1 MINFDY
7 RTKDGKISTKY
18 SAFLDKLDFDPAI
31 SEHFGAALID
41 LNGFVKLISLCNG
54 KVNEISV
61 GTDDGLSLFANF
73 PMFKNGS
80 KRAGM
85 SFNISDTAIEK
96 NPRQCMTDRK
106 YIFNQL
112 AVVFDGK
119 SQFFKNTSN
128 AVQLVNKYFETT
140 EFGSAKYTVEEF
152 AEFSLGKGWE
162 QDPRKVAC
170 VKVLEAACGVTRQGF
185 LGYNY
190 SAIYNSLVETMEMDK
205 EFQARTKPDT
215 KYVENKVDAISSI
228 QAGMFDSANALA
240 DVRVDSPCTPSG
252 ASLGDYVNTMLELSV
267 DEIQNE
273 SFLEDPIE
281 VPQR

>member
-106 YIFNQL
+106 YIFNQCDEKL
-112 AVVFDGK
+112 ERLEIPDAVKMINGK
-119 SQFFKNTSN
+119 QFEEYTKN
-128 AVQLVNKYFETT
+128 
-140 EFGSAKYTVEEF
+140 
-152 AEFSLGKGWE
+152 
-162 QDPRKVAC
+162 
-170 VKVLEAACGVTRQGF
+170 
-185 LGYNY
+185 
-190 SAIYNSLVETMEMDK
+190 
-205 EFQARTKPDT
+205 
-215 KYVENKVDAISSI
+215 
-228 QAGMFDSANALA
+228 
-240 DVRVDSPCTPSG
+240 
-252 ASLGDYVNTMLELSV
+252 
-267 DEIQNE
+267 
-273 SFLEDPIE
+273 
-281 VPQR
+281 